1 MTTSCSKSSGEI
13 FKYFD
18 LCIIGRCVFHAKLE
32 RSLFLAFSV
41 TFNVKSYKS
50 PKFFIGH
57 VVGKTRLISLLNQNL
72 PPDFFRLLWRKSNS
86 GMTIFE
92 YFS

>member
-41 TFNVKSYKS
+41 TFNVKAYKS

-57 VVGKTRLISLLNQNL
+57 VVGKTRSLCSTRIYLLI
-72 PPDFFRLLWRKSNS
+72 
-86 GMTIFE
+86 
-92 YFS
+92 FSDYYGASQILE